1 MIWTSALRLPP
12 LRPIY
17 GVRGRAI
24 PVSTCSLSVLLKIQ
38 IKPNKECGTTYKTIH
53 TLFSLRQMPSTPHPP
68 TTPHPFPS
76 PNPNLIHT
84 IDCQFVDNAGRTIL
98 LRGVNLSG
106 GAKSP
111 LGQLSWKKEGF
122 WEAVEDVLNVD
133 EEGGKAKSKI
143 SFIGRPFN
151 LDDGSADVHL
161 ARLKGWGF
169 NILRF
174 PFCWEA
180 LEHEGP

>member
-1 MIWTSALRLPP
+1 MSS
-12 LRPIY
+12 
-17 GVRGRAI
+17 I
-24 PVSTCSLSVLLKIQ
+24 PQ
-38 IKPNKECGTTYKTIH
+38 
-53 TLFSLRQMPSTPHPP
+53 
-68 TTPHPFPS
+68 PFPS

-84 IDCQFVDNAGRTIL
+84 IDCQFVDNTGRTVI

-106 GAKSP
+106 AAKNP
-111 LGQLSWKKEGF
+111 VDQLSWKKEGF
-122 WEAVEDVLNVD
+122 WEAVEDDLNGD
-133 EEGGKAKSKI
+133 EEEGGKLKSKGNEKEKL
-143 SFIGRPFN
+143 SFLGRPFN

-180 LEHEGP
+180 LEHEGPSVTFLPFPFVIIFLTSMLNVVVFMIMNISIIRSEFSSSAAIMALKL

>member
-1 MIWTSALRLPP
+1 MSSLPHSP
-12 LRPIY
+12 
-17 GVRGRAI
+17 
-24 PVSTCSLSVLLKIQ
+24 
-38 IKPNKECGTTYKTIH
+38 
-53 TLFSLRQMPSTPHPP
+53 TPFNV
-68 TTPHPFPS
+68 PHPFPS
-76 PNPNLIHT
+76 SNPNLIHT
-84 IDCQFVDNAGRTIL
+84 IDCQFVDNTGRTLL

-106 GAKSP
+106 ASKNP
-111 LGQLSWKKEGF
+111 PGQLSWMKDGF
-122 WEAVEDVLNVD
+122 WEGVEEIGD
-133 EEGGKAKSKI
+133 EEGETGKDKSKGKEKL

-174 PFCWEA
+174 PFVWEA

>member
-1 MIWTSALRLPP
+1 
-12 LRPIY
+12 
-17 GVRGRAI
+17 
-24 PVSTCSLSVLLKIQ
+24 
-38 IKPNKECGTTYKTIH
+38 
-53 TLFSLRQMPSTPHPP
+53 MPSIPHSIA
-68 TTPHPFPS
+68 PHPFPS

-84 IDCQFVDNAGRTIL
+84 IDCQFVDNTGRTLL

-106 GAKSP
+106 ASKSP
-111 LGQLSWKKEGF
+111 LNQLSWKKEGF
-122 WEAVEDVLNVD
+122 WEGVEENLNVD
-133 EEGGKAKSKI
+133 EEEGGKDKSQGDEKGNEKKKL
-143 SFIGRPFN
+143 SFLGRPFN
-151 LDDGSADVHL
+151 IDDGSADVHL

>member
-1 MIWTSALRLPP
+1 
-12 LRPIY
+12 
-17 GVRGRAI
+17 
-24 PVSTCSLSVLLKIQ
+24 
-38 IKPNKECGTTYKTIH
+38 
-53 TLFSLRQMPSTPHPP
+53 MPSIPHSP
-68 TTPHPFPS
+68 TAPQPFPS

-84 IDCQFVDNAGRTIL
+84 IDCQFVDNAGRTLL

-106 GAKSP
+106 GSKSP
-111 LGQLSWKKEGF
+111 LGQLSWKKDGF
-122 WEAVEDVLNVD
+122 WEAVEDNGD
-133 EEGGKAKSKI
+133 EEEEGVTGKDKSKENEKKKL

-174 PFCWEA
+174 PFTWEA